1 MTSRRTLLT
10 SGAAGVFTVSAGAAG
25 LLTLNTGAATP
36 ASAQEVAPFTT
47 PDAATLQKALDA
59 IAATAASGVLAE
71 ARDARWAWQGS
82 SGVAE
87 LGATRPVP
95 ATGRFRAGSV
105 TKSFVATVVLQLVGE
120 RRIALDDP
128 VERWLPGMIPAGDRI
143 TVHHLLQHTSGI
155 VNYTNTW
162 EFRTLYGTVD
172 GIVSLRNRT
181 WTPAELL
188 AFTDG
193 QPLLFEPGTSWTYS
207 NTNYILLALIVQK
220 ATSRPY
226 ATEVERRILRPLG
239 LHDTELPGTNAN
251 LTGAHPHGYLPREHD
266 GALEPVDIT
275 VLNPTVAGASGELI
289 TTTTDLNRFYHA
301 LLTGRLLRPAQLTQ
315 MRTAW
320 PTGRSYDYGLGLQTK
335 QLANGTQLW
344 GHEGDIFG
352 YQTSCWT
359 TEDGSRQLTVA
370 ATPWGTGDLD
380 ELFDNLVATAF
391 THS

>member
-1 MTSRRTLLT
+1 MISRRTLLK
-10 SGAAGVFTVSAGAAG
+10 SSAAG
-25 LLTLNTGAATP
+25 LLALNTGTATP
-36 ASAQEVAPFTT
+36 APAQEAAPLTT

-71 ARDARWAWQGS
+71 VRDARWAWQGS

-87 LGATRPVP
+87 LGTTRPAP
-95 ATGRFRAGSV
+95 AKGRFRAGSV
-105 TKSFVATVVLQLVGE
+105 TKSFVATAVLQLVGE

-128 VERWLPGMIPAGDRI
+128 VERWLPAMIPAGDRI

-155 VNYTNTW
+155 VNYTNTR

-220 ATSRPY
+220 ATGRPY
-226 ATEVERRILRPLG
+226 AKEVERRILRPLG
-239 LHDTELPGTNAN
+239 LHGTELPGTNAN
-251 LTGAHPHGYLPREHD
+251 LTGPHPHGYLPREHD
-266 GALEPVDIT
+266 GTLEPVDIT

-289 TTTTDLNRFYHA
+289 TTTTDLNRFYRA

-320 PTGRSYDYGLGLQTK
+320 PTGHGYDYGLGLQTR
-335 QLANGTQLW
+335 QLADGTRLW

-380 ELFDNLVATAF
+380 ELFDNLMTTAF
-391 THS
+391 TH